1 MGAIKTENFSSV
13 EITTEHDLWVWI
25 SRNFC
30 TQDSVWLIT
39 YKKSTPQKYLSR
51 EQVLDALIAYGW
63 IDGIRRKLD
72 DKRTMQLI
80 SQRKTQSWSANYKPR
95 AERIEAEGRMQPAGR
110 DAIAQSKR
118 LGLWDVMQD
127 VDALVVPD
135 DLQILLDKDPTAATY
150 FETCPPSYKRNI
162 LRWLKSAKTEKTRQK
177 RLNILMQSTTEHQ
190 RLKHF

>member
-1 MGAIKTENFSSV
+1 
-13 EITTEHDLWVWI
+13 
-25 SRNFC
+25 
-30 TQDSVWLIT
+30 
-39 YKKSTPQKYLSR
+39 
-51 EQVLDALIAYGW
+51 
-63 IDGIRRKLD
+63 
-72 DKRTMQLI
+72 
-80 SQRKTQSWSANYKPR
+80 
-95 AERIEAEGRMQPAGR
+95 MQPAGR

-135 DLQILLDKDPTAATY
+135 DLQILLDKDPTAVTH

-190 RLKHF
+190 RLRHF